1 MSSRFPFAHLFGG
14 VVFIVFLMMNTAQ
27 EVRAQQQ
34 PLTIE
39 MKNVDDLKGVFAT
52 VESVDVTGARA
63 LNTGTITDLNV
74 EEGSRV
80 QAGAIIARVS
90 DPKLELEIKAL
101 NAKLASIRA
110 EQKLARTDLARAISL
125 RKSGAGSQAR
135 LDQAETR
142 VEVSDRALAAMKAD
156 RSVIAQRQSEGAVRA
171 PKSGRVLDVK
181 VTDGAVV
188 VAGEVVAS
196 IAVES
201 YVLRLRLPERHARS
215 LKNGANVSIVGRD
228 LDIPDQQQSK
238 LIMGIVSQIYP
249 KIESGRVVA
258 DVTVQGLGDY
268 FVGERVR
275 VMISTGMR
283 KVITIPTEYLTWRFG
298 LSFVRLD
305 NNREVVVQ
313 VGQKIAD
320 GIEILSG
327 LNPGD
332 VITWPMKKPMG
343 KEAIK

>member
-14 VVFIVFLMMNTAQ
+14 LLFFAFLMLNTVQ
-27 EVRAQQQ
+27 EVRSQQS
-34 PLTIE
+34 LIIE
-39 MKNVDDLKGVFAT
+39 IQAVDDLKGVFAT
-52 VESVDVTGARA
+52 VESVDVTVARA
-63 LNTGTITDLNV
+63 RNTGTITGLNV

-80 QAGAIIARVS
+80 QAGDIIARVD

-110 EQKLARTDLARAISL
+110 EQKLAQTDLDRARSL
-125 RKSGAGSQAR
+125 RKSGAGSQAK

-142 VEVSDRALAAMKAD
+142 VEVSDRSLAAMKAD
-156 RSVIAQRQSEGAVRA
+156 RAVIAQRQSEGAVRV

-201 YVLRLRLPERHARS
+201 YVLRLRVPERHARS
-215 LKNGANVSIVGRD
+215 LKTGTKVSIVGRD
-228 LDIPDQQQSK
+228 LDIPDRQQSK
-238 LIMGIVSQIYP
+238 SIMGIVSQVYP

-275 VMISTGMR
+275 VMISTGLR
-283 KVITIPTEYLTWRFG
+283 KTIIIPADYLTWRFG
-298 LSFVRLD
+298 LSFVRLK

-313 VGQKIAD
+313 VGQQTTD

-327 LNPGD
+327 LIPGD
-332 VITWPMKKPMG
+332 EIISSINTQTNKDAAK
-343 KEAIK
+343 